1 MTIMKT
7 LITFIA
13 AVLTV
18 LTAVAQDY
26 YKNGALIQI
35 NDDLIFKCY
44 VNEDFI
50 TLVNTRKESIYAPR
64 ESAGAGLT
72 DRSVIKKALEETFTA
87 EELEKY
93 KDVSLSFNAVLNASL
108 KPVDVTFSFQNETGR
123 TIPPAKFATLR
134 QKIMDYARFRT
145 NFKLNPGEYYS
156 WNEGLIAPIWYYC
169 DAKYI
174 DRGKK

>member
-1 MTIMKT
+1 MKALLT
-7 LITFIA
+7 LVGALLLSTTLF
-13 AVLTV
+13 
-18 LTAVAQDY
+18 AQDLY
-26 YKNGALIQI
+26 QNESMIRI
-35 NDDLIFKCY
+35 NNDLTFKCY

-50 TLVNTRKESIYAPR
+50 TLVSIKKESVYAPR
-64 ESAGAGLT
+64 KSAGAGLT

-93 KDVSLSFNAVLNASL
+93 KDVILSFNAVLNASL

-145 NFKLNPGEYYS
+145 NFKLNPGEYYY
-156 WNEGLIAPIWYYC
+156 WDECLIAPIWYYR

-174 DRGKK
+174 DRGKKK

>member
-1 MTIMKT
+1 MKT
-7 LITFIA
+7 LITLIA

-18 LTAVAQDY
+18 LTAAAQDY
-26 YKNGALIQI
+26 YKNGALVKI
-35 NDDLIFKCY
+35 DDELTFRCST
-44 VNEDFI
+44 NEDFI
-50 TLVNTRKESIYAPR
+50 SLTNVKRKSVYAPR

-93 KDVSLSFNAVLNASL
+93 KDVSLSFSTVLNASL

-134 QKIMDYARFRT
+134 QKIMDYAQFRT
-145 NFKLNPGEYYS
+145 NFKLNPGEYYY
-156 WNEGLIAPIWYYC
+156 WDEGLIAPIWYYR

-174 DRGKK
+174 DRGKKK